1 MQVQY
6 KATIGLLL
14 AFTFSTASLLPA
26 QPAAGAAGN
35 AEEPKS
41 TGSDKPPSPDSEAET
56 NRHNVKLRPI
66 SESQQQANED
76 TADAVNRIPGTQVE
90 SKDLQP
96 PAPEEPIHGFHPIK
110 KMLQPVVRLE
120 KNSVELEQQ
129 IMRLEGPI
137 AGLQPAMLGLQK
149 KITSVEKRMGSMQ
162 DSIVHVGGHIDNVGG
177 HIDNVGGHIDN
188 IGGRVNNVGTQMKG
202 ISEQMSAVRADINRV
217 RTEIDNLNGPITD
230 LHKPLAEVA
239 RPLLTVEQ
247 KLEKLAALLTTV
259 LFTILVAAGII
270 AIGTP
275 IAAILIYR
283 YRRRLFPDMTDR
295 DFPVAKASDSSQSL
309 HPSNT

>member
-177 HIDNVGGHIDN
+177 HIDN

>member
-110 KMLQPVVRLE
+110 
-120 KNSVELEQQ
+120 
-129 IMRLEGPI
+129 
-137 AGLQPAMLGLQK
+137 
-149 KITSVEKRMGSMQ
+149 
-162 DSIVHVGGHIDNVGG
+162 NVS
-177 HIDNVGGHIDN
+177 D
-188 IGGRVNNVGTQMKG
+188 
-202 ISEQMSAVRADINRV
+202 
-217 RTEIDNLNGPITD
+217 
-230 LHKPLAEVA
+230 
-239 RPLLTVEQ
+239 
-247 KLEKLAALLTTV
+247 ALLARAPCH
-259 LFTILVAAGII
+259 TIRDANLLADVSPVH
-270 AIGTP
+270 GT
-275 IAAILIYR
+275 
-283 YRRRLFPDMTDR
+283 RLPPWGF
-295 DFPVAKASDSSQSL
+295 
-309 HPSNT
+309 